1 MQIKLNI
8 FKVNYNFYILIFF
21 LNYKNGFKIRK

>member
-8 FKVNYNFYILIFF
+8 FKVNYNFYILIF